1 MFLIV
6 TAFAVH
12 YKHCDVANKPD
23 QLATARLCKQQSRKN
38 KHINRRKQTKTF
50 DDCIYRKEF

>member
-1 MFLIV
+1 MVLIG

-12 YKHCDVANKPD
+12 YKHCDVADKPD
-23 QLATARLCKQQSRKN
+23 QLATARLCKQQIRKN
-38 KHINRRKQTKTF
+38 KHISRKNQTKTL